1 MAENKKSVLLYC
13 DLIHTV
19 VPLTDEEAGRLFKHY
34 LAYIND
40 LSPEPIDR
48 LTGLLFEPIK
58 QNLKRDLLK
67 WKEKSERNSNIAK
80 AGWEKR
86 KDANAYERM
95 GMNAKNADIVTDK
108 VKDIVTV
115 KVKENNIEERK
126 LKFASTLEPFLKLYG
141 RDLLK
146 EFYNY
151 WTEPNKLNSKLRFE
165 SEKFWDLNR
174 RLVTWKGR
182 EKNFAQKKEKPTMRT
197 TNEVFDNVLERI
209 KNGEDTT
216 VKIIGL

>member
-1 MAENKKSVLLYC
+1 MANGKKSVLLYC

-19 VPLTDEEAGRLFKHY
+19 KPLTDEEAGKLFKHY
-34 LAYIND
+34 LSYIND
-40 LSPEPIDR
+40 LNPEPIDR

-58 QNLKRDLLK
+58 QNLKRDLVKWEIKSLK
-67 WKEKSERNSNIAK
+67 NSENAK
-80 AGWEKR
+80 MRWDK
-86 KDANAYERM
+86 KDANACERIKSDA
-95 GMNAKNADIVTDK
+95 NYTDIVTDT
-108 VKDIVTV
+108 VKDTVTV

-126 LKFASTLEPFLKLYG
+126 LKFASTLEPFLQTYG

-151 WTEPNKLNSKLRFE
+151 WTEPNKLNNKLRFE

-174 RLVTWKGR
+174 RLTTWKGK

-197 TNEVFDNVLERI
+197 TNEVFDNVIERI
-209 KNGEDTT
+209 RNGEDTT

>member
-19 VPLTDEEAGRLFKHY
+19 GPLTDEEAGRLFKHY

-86 KDANAYERM
+86 KDANACERM
-95 GMNAKNADIVTDK
+95 GMNAKNADIVTDTVNDIVI
-108 VKDIVTV
+108 VKD
-115 KVKENNIEERK
+115 KVIDIEERK
-126 LKFASTLEPFLKLYG
+126 LKFASTLQPFLNLYG
-141 RDLLK
+141 KDMLNT
-146 EFYNY
+146 FYQY
-151 WTEPNKLNSKLRFE
+151 WIEPSKSGKKLRFE
-165 SEKFWDLNR
+165 DEKFWDLNR
-174 RLVTWKGR
+174 RLITWKEK
-182 EKNFAQKKEKPTMRT
+182 EKNFAQKKETPTRRT
-197 TNEVFDNVLERI
+197 TNEVFDNVKAQI
-209 KNGEDTT
+209 MNGELEI
-216 VKIIGL
+216 KPIL

>member
-19 VPLTDEEAGRLFKHY
+19 GPLTDEEAGRLFKHY

-95 GMNAKNADIVTDK
+95 GMNAKNADIVTDTVNDIVI
-108 VKDIVTV
+108 VKDKIID
-115 KVKENNIEERK
+115 IEERK
-126 LKFASTLEPFLKLYG
+126 LKFASTLQPFLNTYG
-141 RDLLK
+141 KDMLNT
-146 EFYNY
+146 FYQY
-151 WTEPNKLNSKLRFE
+151 WIEPNKSGKKLRFE
-165 SEKFWDLNR
+165 DEKFWDLNR
-174 RLVTWKGR
+174 RLITWKGK
-182 EKNFAQKKEKPTMRT
+182 EKNFAQKKESPSRRT
-197 TNEVFDNVLERI
+197 TNEVIDKVKQEILNGQLEI
-209 KNGEDTT
+209 KP
-216 VKIIGL
+216 II